1 LEAIEM
7 TDIVERLRSLPPNTL
22 IRDMGDEAADEIE
35 RLRKEVRQMTQLHE
49 SACESWN
56 ATRSEL
62 EAVKREAVEALKPF
76 AREANDWDAE
86 ANGGFQFA
94 DDERADFECSIR
106 VGSLRAARAFVEK
119 HGRDG

>member
-1 LEAIEM
+1 M
-7 TDIVERLRSLPPNTL
+7 TDIVERLRETWDWPHSASGLAHEATMKHN
-22 IRDMGDEAADEIE
+22 RDGEEAAAEIE
-35 RLRKEVRQMTQLHE
+35 RL
-49 SACESWN
+49 
-56 ATRSEL
+56 RSEL